1 MPTNFAYRTELLRL
15 LSEAFTGPAWHG
27 PALRSALRGVTAT
40 EAAWRPGRGR
50 NSIQEL
56 ALHAAYAK
64 HRVIGRLAPD
74 RAAKFPRKVARGW
87 WPVISVSGERSAQR
101 QWEEDSALP
110 QVYHD
115 RLIEMVQS
123 LPERRLESTRGGARF
138 TLGQEI
144 SGIALH
150 DIYHA
155 GQIRL
160 LRRLFAQRRAL
171 RG

>member
-1 MPTNFAYRTELLRL
+1 MPRDYTYKAELVRL

-27 PALRSALRGVTAT
+27 PALRSALRGIPAV

-64 HRVIGRLAPD
+64 HRVIGRLVPD
-74 RAAKFPRKVARGW
+74 RAARFPRKVARGW
-87 WPVISVSGERSAQR
+87 WPIVSASGKLSAQR
-101 QWEEDSALP
+101 QWEEDRALP
-110 QVYHD
+110 RVYHD
-115 RLIEMVQS
+115 RLIAIVQA
-123 LPERRLESTRGGARF
+123 LPDLRLQFRRGASRF

-160 LRRLFAQRRAL
+160 LRRLFKLAHDH
-171 RG
+171 

>member
-1 MPTNFAYRTELLRL
+1 MQADSTYRKELVRL

-27 PALRSALRGVTAT
+27 PALRSALRGVTAV

-64 HRVIGRLAPD
+64 HRVLRRLAPD
-74 RAAKFPRKVARGW
+74 QAAKFPRSVARGW
-87 WPVISVSGERSAQR
+87 WPVVSASAERSARR

-115 RLIEMVQS
+115 RLIAIVRV
-123 LPERRLESTRGGARF
+123 LPERRLHSRRGATRF

-160 LRRLFAQRRAL
+160 LRRLFATSRHDY
-171 RG
+171 